1 MKKIIDFLDDGFI
14 RLIMF
19 ILFWIFFI
27 VYNIIDFEVWTF
39 LYQLV
44 LYIPFTISLLKK
56 SFYFSCLLILILGL
70 VELISVIGSII
81 ACVLDFNLAYIL
93 TIIYNLVKFFMY
105 AILYGYIFMKLK
117 NKGFNELKNQYMG
130 KITISITLI
139 FLVLSVANLV
149 TVLNNSDNK
158 LLDVFGYLS
167 STMLLI
173 NQIVFVITSEKIDT
187 FIKKIDW

>member
-187 FIKKIDW
+187 FIKKID